1 MFTSTT
7 YAAQPSG
14 FAVAATQAYGLEEI
28 IIVGVAILLLV
39 SVIIA
44 IVFILAGGFLLS
56 ARFSLIIAM
65 AEIGVHLDLISKEL
79 EQQII
84 LLAVITATFSPILFR
99 LVRTQTK

>member
-44 IVFILAGGFLLS
+44 IVFILAGGFLL
-56 ARFSLIIAM
+56 
-65 AEIGVHLDLISKEL
+65 
-79 EQQII
+79 I
-84 LLAVITATFSPILFR
+84 LS
-99 LVRTQTK
+99 

>member
-1 MFTSTT
+1 MI
-7 YAAQPSG
+7 A
-14 FAVAATQAYGLEEI
+14 
-28 IIVGVAILLLV
+28 VGVKFIPSLMLV
-39 SVIIA
+39 FSKIK
-44 IVFILAGGFLLS
+44 FRDMLAGGFLLS

-65 AEIGVHLDLISKEL
+65 AEIGVHLDLITKEL